1 MEKAQN
7 PSTMDK
13 ESEDSTQ
20 EDNLLNVEEEDIQ
33 GGNENVND
41 ALFAL
46 LQTMNKNMESMNES
60 LKTLKSNGETQTP
73 PPPKTENENLC
84 QQGMTLIQEN
94 RMRMQMRFWL
104 AKKTK
109 RSPAPRAMAPR
120 AEKNDPLLDEI
131 TQWSESIGE
140 TC

>member
-1 MEKAQN
+1 
-7 PSTMDK
+7 MDK

-60 LKTLKSNGETQTP
+60 LKTLKAMGKLRP
-73 PPPKTENENLC
+73 P
-84 QQGMTLIQEN
+84 
-94 RMRMQMRFWL
+94 
-104 AKKTK
+104 
-109 RSPAPRAMAPR
+109 SP
-120 AEKNDPLLDEI
+120 
-131 TQWSESIGE
+131 
-140 TC
+140 